1 MRFRPEQS
9 ESLELKYFASAST
22 LLTSREY
29 KGDIPRGDKI
39 NANETTDRCPNRNAG
54 KKCAM
59 KRILSGID
67 RYWVEEILYRVTRAA
82 VLLVLLFSFNF
93 GYTYLSEPMFATA
106 AALLAIAVQ
115 LLVLIRVPSIEM
127 KPLSYKRTDTGKFI
141 SQEIR
146 FALIFTALAF
156 FADLQVSHG
165 QIGWFILSNLTVQ
178 SLLYVLWR
186 QYNLDI
192 LKPQNMKSPAGS
204 EKTVL
209 IIGADKRGKN
219 AVDVFLAHP
228 DFNIRVIGFVDFHRD
243 DLWRY
248 RDIPLIGHVR
258 DIERTILM
266 NQVDFVIMAAEPD
279 DYDEGQRVFNII
291 EKMGVK
297 IILLP
302 HVYMQTISKCQ
313 TSSLNGTPVLMYH
326 STSTSRTGLFV
337 KESLDRIGGLVGMIL
352 FSPVLMMAALAI
364 KLESRGPIFFS
375 QKRAGVNG
383 KPFNMFK
390 LRTMVRNADKQ
401 KDKLKHLNEM
411 SGPVFK
417 IKNDPRITRVG
428 RILRKLSIDELPQ
441 FYNVFRGDMSLV
453 GPRPPLQKEVEQYQA
468 WQHRKLSV
476 KPGLTCIWQV
486 SGRNQI
492 DFDDWMR
499 QDLQY
504 IDNWSLQQDM
514 KLLLKTIPAVMK
526 TKGAS

>member
-1 MRFRPEQS
+1 
-9 ESLELKYFASAST
+9 
-22 LLTSREY
+22 
-29 KGDIPRGDKI
+29 
-39 NANETTDRCPNRNAG
+39 
-54 KKCAM
+54 M

-67 RYWVEEILYRVTRAA
+67 RYWVEEILYRAARAA

-93 GYTYLSEPMFATA
+93 GYAHLSRPLFATS
-106 AALLAIAVQ
+106 AALLAVAVQ
-115 LLVLIRVPSIEM
+115 LLVLIRIPSSEM
-127 KPLSYKRTDTGKFI
+127 KPLSYRRTDTGKFI

-146 FALIFTALAF
+146 FALIFTALVF
-156 FADLQVSHG
+156 FTDLQVNHS
-165 QIGWFILSNLTVQ
+165 QLGWFILINLIVQ
-178 SLLYVLWR
+178 SLLYVVWR
-186 QYNLDI
+186 EYNLDI
-192 LKPQNMKSPAGS
+192 LKPQNMKSPVGT
-204 EKTVL
+204 EKAVL
-209 IIGADKRGKN
+209 IIGADKRGQN
-219 AVDVFLAHP
+219 AADVFLAHP
-228 DFNIRVIGFVDFHRD
+228 DFNIRVIGFVDFHRN

-258 DIERTILM
+258 DIERIILTSH
-266 NQVDFVIMAAEPD
+266 VDFVIMAAEPD
-279 DYDEGQRVFNII
+279 DYTEGQRVFTII
-291 EKMGVK
+291 ERMGVK

-326 STSTSRTGLFV
+326 SAPPSRAGMFV
-337 KESLDRIGGLVGMIL
+337 KEGLDRIGGLVGMIL
-352 FSPVLMMAALAI
+352 FSPVLMLAALAI
-364 KLESRGPIFFS
+364 KLESRGPVFYS

-383 KPFNMFK
+383 RPFKMFK
-390 LRTMVRNADKQ
+390 LRTMVQDAEKQ
-401 KDKLKHLNEM
+401 KAELQHLNEM

-441 FYNVFRGDMSLV
+441 FFNVFRGDMSLV
-453 GPRPPLQKEVEQYQA
+453 GPRPPLPKEVEQFKP

-514 KLLLKTIPAVMK
+514 KLLIKTIPAVIK
-526 TKGAS
+526 TRGAS